1 MPENSKL
8 CYSKYKENK
17 ILAEEIYLE
26 NSTEADQQIKK
37 RKNCFSN
44 LSTKPEDLKI
54 HNFTQS
60 KTHAATTLVD

>member
-37 RKNCFSN
+37 KELF
-44 LSTKPEDLKI
+44 LKLPQKTGDLKNQ
-54 HNFTQS
+54 NFTQS
-60 KTHAATTLVD
+60 KTHPAI